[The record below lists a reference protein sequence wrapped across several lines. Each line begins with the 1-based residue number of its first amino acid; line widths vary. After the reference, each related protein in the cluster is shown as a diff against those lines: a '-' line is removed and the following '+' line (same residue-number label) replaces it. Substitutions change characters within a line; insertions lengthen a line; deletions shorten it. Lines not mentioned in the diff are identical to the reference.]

1 MRKVFLFAIQYVWFF
16 PFAFSQE
23 LPDSTLQE
31 ITIQAYA
38 ADRPS
43 TEVPVSVAYLNT
55 ENLERYSNT
64 SILPA
69 INTIPG
75 ARMEERSPGSYRF
88 SIRGSSIRSPFGVRN
103 VKMYWN
109 GLPLTDA
116 GGNTYLNV
124 LDFNSVGSIEVIK
137 GPGGSLYGAGTGGV
151 VLLNSPQILDDRIQV
166 SALTGSFGL
175 YRLQGACQIHGTN
188 LNSRVQI
195 AHQQSNGYRE
205 QTAMKRSALTNDV
218 TFRLGKGNI
227 LSSSVFYTD
236 LFYETPG
243 GLTQSQYN
251 ANPQQ
256 ARPATAVMPGAVEQH
271 AAVRNKTFFGGINHE
286 YQWNNQWTTK
296 TGVYGSLTDFN
307 NPTIRNYEIRNERNV
322 GLRTVTQYG
331 FQHSKGNVN
340 VNAGLEVQRGSS
352 PIDVFEN
359 NEGKKGIGIT
369 QDHLSS
375 QMALLFAQADIEFE
389 NGLFLTLAGSVNH
402 FGVEFERR
410 APIVINEKKKFD
422 LTFLPRI
429 ALLKKLNKNLSVY
442 GSWSKGFSP
451 PTISELYPSRGIFET
466 NLKAEQGYNVE
477 LGIKGE
483 LISNKLSLDLTVYDF
498 RLHETIV
505 IRRDTTAGNPE
516 YFINAGRTSQ
526 QGLEAFVS
534 WNAFRNQD
542 RFISMLRI
550 WCSYAYS
557 GYRFRDYVQDVN
569 DFSGNRITGIPP
581 TVVNMGV
588 DAMMR
593 EKFYLAITANYT
605 DHIPLN
611 DANTDF
617 SNEYFLLQA
626 RAGYKVILRSGH
638 FLDFFA
644 GVDNALNQRY
654 SLGNDLNAI
663 GGRYFNAA
671 APRNYFC
678 GIKIDL
684 SLSQ

>member
-1 MRKVFLFAIQYVWFF
+1 
-16 PFAFSQE
+16 
-23 LPDSTLQE
+23 
-31 ITIQAYA
+31 
-38 ADRPS
+38 
-43 TEVPVSVAYLNT
+43 
-55 ENLERYSNT
+55 
-64 SILPA
+64 
-69 INTIPG
+69 
-75 ARMEERSPGSYRF
+75 
-88 SIRGSSIRSPFGVRN
+88 
-103 VKMYWN
+103 
-109 GLPLTDA
+109 
-116 GGNTYLNV
+116 
-124 LDFNSVGSIEVIK
+124 
-137 GPGGSLYGAGTGGV
+137 
-151 VLLNSPQILDDRIQV
+151 
-166 SALTGSFGL
+166 
-175 YRLQGACQIHGTN
+175 
-188 LNSRVQI
+188 
-195 AHQQSNGYRE
+195 
-205 QTAMKRSALTNDV
+205 
-218 TFRLGKGNI
+218 
-227 LSSSVFYTD
+227 
-236 LFYETPG
+236 
-243 GLTQSQYN
+243 
-251 ANPQQ
+251 
-256 ARPATAVMPGAVEQH
+256 
-271 AAVRNKTFFGGINHE
+271 
-286 YQWNNQWTTK
+286 
-296 TGVYGSLTDFN
+296 
-307 NPTIRNYEIRNERNV
+307 
-322 GLRTVTQYG
+322 
-331 FQHSKGNVN
+331 
-340 VNAGLEVQRGSS
+340 
-352 PIDVFEN
+352 VFEN
-359 NEGKKGIGIT
+359 NEGKKGIVIT
-369 QDHLSS
+369 QDYLSS

-389 NGLFLTLAGSVNH
+389 NSLFLTLAGSVNH

-410 APIVINEKKKFD
+410 APIVINEKRKFD

-483 LISNKLSLDLTVYDF
+483 LISKKLSLDLTVYDF

-534 WNAFRNQD
+534 WNAFRNQN
-542 RFISMLRI
+542 RFISMLII

-626 RAGYKVILRSGH
+626 RAGYKVVLRSGH
-638 FLDFFA
+638 LLDFFA

-663 GGRYFNAA
+663 GGRYYNAA
-671 APRNYFC
+671 ATRNYFC

-684 SLSQ
+684 SLLQ